1 MNLKIP
7 NDLQQMLADYV
18 QLKYVFI
25 AGGSV
30 QILGAICGYKFSL
43 STAQLD
49 SAFVGAFLATPLAMV
64 VGIALQN
71 YLEPESMRGKAY
83 FVVLAGVGS
92 IALFIVGVV
101 GIGECRI
108 CLPTVR

>member
-1 MNLKIP
+1 MNLKFP
-7 NDLQQMLADYV
+7 NDLRQMLTDYV

-25 AGGSV
+25 AGGLV
-30 QILGAICGYKFSL
+30 QVLGAVCGYIFRL

-71 YLEPESMRGKAY
+71 YLDPESMRGKAY
-83 FVVLAGVGS
+83 FVALAGVASVG
-92 IALFIVGVV
+92 LFLAGVV
-101 GIGECRI
+101 GIGDCLI
-108 CLPTVR
+108 CLPTIR